1 MSSLRHRLVKRSGRR
16 ESRSSSLSGR
26 GSGAA
31 AARRD
36 TVTVHDSSSA
46 SDARRLS
53 QDVPRSS
60 DTIASSRT
68 RSWDRLHVAWTRRSQ
83 GQPDRSGFEAS
94 EEAESSS
101 EWLSMVTKAVGVAA
115 RAVARHTWRMR
126 PGCDFCENSARA
138 ASATK
143 WAVRYPHIL
152 VSGYQTADTRM
163 PTLSKTQPGLRFRKC
178 VRTVAAMA
186 RSQLLRGPARRGL
199 DARDPRPHVAGG
211 KCPRILPYATGTCP
225 TGHRKWCVHRAR
237 RSRRCNDLLSG
248 PRTKDRPEWDTRMG
262 YQNGIQ
268 ESC

>member
-31 AARRD
+31 AARRRD

-53 QDVPRSS
+53 QDVPGSS

-115 RAVARHTWRMR
+115 RAVGRHTWRMR
-126 PGCDFCENSARA
+126 PGCDFCENAARA

-143 WAVRYPHIL
+143 WAVRYPQSRI
-152 VSGYQTADTRM
+152 GYQTADT
-163 PTLSKTQPGLRFRKC
+163 SLRLAL
-178 VRTVAAMA
+178 T
-186 RSQLLRGPARRGL
+186 
-199 DARDPRPHVAGG
+199 
-211 KCPRILPYATGTCP
+211 
-225 TGHRKWCVHRAR
+225 
-237 RSRRCNDLLSG
+237 
-248 PRTKDRPEWDTRMG
+248 
-262 YQNGIQ
+262 
-268 ESC
+268 ESFY